1 MFIGIR
7 LECSSLLV
15 LSWMFF
21 SFCALRTVLCVF
33 FVTAPE
39 LVELVCVDCQEP
51 EHLKISQYFMVIEAD
66 EVLRIIPCKPNSQQS
81 SGSE

>member
-1 MFIGIR
+1 
-7 LECSSLLV
+7 
-15 LSWMFF
+15 
-21 SFCALRTVLCVF
+21 VF